1 MEDKVSFREG
11 KSNLRQVMLRT
22 TKPLLA
28 ILLLLP
34 LSVSAEQCREQT
46 LAAEK
51 GLPLQDDIAAQEDLI
66 LLTNGWPMVGETRL
80 KVLFW
85 ELYDA
90 QLFTPSGTWCGGP
103 PYQLSLTYLRQGRT
117 EQLVKRVA
125 DAWRRQGLDH
135 PNRADWLAQ
144 LNNIWPDVSTS
155 DNLVFI
161 LTATGKSG
169 FWLNEDFLGGIDDQD
184 FGPMFGDIWLAPD
197 TLGPNNRAR
206 LINLQA
212 TVLK

>member
-1 MEDKVSFREG
+1 M
-11 KSNLRQVMLRT
+11 
-22 TKPLLA
+22 TKPLLS

-46 LAAEK
+46 LPAEK
-51 GLPLQDDIAAQEDLI
+51 ASPSQDNAAAQEDLI

-80 KVLFW
+80 KVMFW

-144 LNNIWPDVSTS
+144 LNSIWPDVSVG

-161 LTATGKSG
+161 LTATGRNG
-169 FWLNEDFLGGIDDQD
+169 FWLNENFLGGVNDQD

-206 LINLQA
+206 LINQQA

>member
-1 MEDKVSFREG
+1 M
-11 KSNLRQVMLRT
+11 
-22 TKPLLA
+22 TKPLLS

-46 LAAEK
+46 LPAEK
-51 GLPLQDDIAAQEDLI
+51 ASPSQDNAVAQEDLI

-80 KVLFW
+80 KVMFW

-144 LNNIWPDVSTS
+144 LNSIWPDVSVG

-161 LTATGKSG
+161 LTATGRNG
-169 FWLNEDFLGGIDDQD
+169 FWLNENFLGGVNDQD

-206 LINLQA
+206 LINQQA

>member
-1 MEDKVSFREG
+1 
-11 KSNLRQVMLRT
+11 MLRT

-135 PNRADWLAQ
+135 PNRVDWLAQ
-144 LNNIWPDVSTS
+144 LNSIWPDVSAG

-169 FWLNEDFLGGIDDQD
+169 FWLNEEFLGGVDDLD

-206 LINLQA
+206 LINQQA
-212 TVLK
+212 KALK

>member
-1 MEDKVSFREG
+1 MEDKVSFRKG

-51 GLPLQDDIAAQEDLI
+51 GLPLQDDIAAQEDVI

>member
-1 MEDKVSFREG
+1 MRHEIT
-11 KSNLRQVMLRT
+11 Q
-22 TKPLLA
+22 PLLA

-34 LSVSAEQCREQT
+34 LSVSAEQCHKQT
-46 LAAEK
+46 PLAEK
-51 GLPLQDDIAAQEDLI
+51 ALPLQEDTEAQKNLI
-66 LLTNGWPMVGETRL
+66 LLADGWPMVGETRL
-80 KVLFW
+80 KVMFW

-90 QLFTPSGTWCGGP
+90 QLFTPSGAWCGGP

-144 LNNIWPDVSTS
+144 LTRIWPDISAG

-169 FWLNEDFLGGIDDQD
+169 FWLNEDFLGGVDDQD

-206 LINLQA
+206 LINQQA
-212 TVLK
+212 TVLE

>member
-1 MEDKVSFREG
+1 MTR
-11 KSNLRQVMLRT
+11 
-22 TKPLLA
+22 PLLS

-46 LAAEK
+46 LPAEK
-51 GLPLQDDIAAQEDLI
+51 ASPSQDNAVAQEDLI

-80 KVLFW
+80 KVMFW

-90 QLFTPSGTWCGGP
+90 RLFTPSGTWCGGP
-103 PYQLSLTYLRQGRT
+103 PYHLSLTYLRQARS

-144 LNNIWPDVSTS
+144 LNSIWPDVLVG

-169 FWLNEDFLGGIDDQD
+169 FWLNEEFLGGVDDLD
-184 FGPMFGDIWLAPD
+184 FGLMFGDIWLAPD
-197 TLGPNNRAR
+197 TLGPKNRAR
-206 LINLQA
+206 LINQQA
-212 TVLK
+212 TVLE

>member
-1 MEDKVSFREG
+1 M
-11 KSNLRQVMLRT
+11 T
-22 TKPLLA
+22 TPLLS

-46 LAAEK
+46 LPTEK
-51 GLPLQDDIAAQEDLI
+51 ALPLQGDIAAQEDLI

-80 KVLFW
+80 KVMFW

-90 QLFTPSGTWCGGP
+90 RLFTPSGTWCGGP

-144 LNNIWPDVSTS
+144 LNSIWPDVLVG

-169 FWLNEDFLGGIDDQD
+169 FWLNEEFLGGVDDLD

-206 LINLQA
+206 LINQQA

>member
-1 MEDKVSFREG
+1 M
-11 KSNLRQVMLRT
+11 T
-22 TKPLLA
+22 TPLLS

-46 LAAEK
+46 LPTEK
-51 GLPLQDDIAAQEDLI
+51 ALPLQGDIAAQEDLI

-80 KVLFW
+80 KVMFW
-85 ELYDA
+85 ELYDV

-144 LNNIWPDVSTS
+144 LNSIWPDVSVG

-161 LTATGKSG
+161 LTATGMSG
-169 FWLNEDFLGGIDDQD
+169 FWLNENFLGGVNDQD

-206 LINLQA
+206 LINQQA

>member
-1 MEDKVSFREG
+1 M
-11 KSNLRQVMLRT
+11 
-22 TKPLLA
+22 TKPLLS

-46 LAAEK
+46 LPTEK
-51 GLPLQDDIAAQEDLI
+51 ALPLQGDIAAQEDLI

-80 KVLFW
+80 KVMFW

-90 QLFTPSGTWCGGP
+90 RLFTPSGTWCGGP

-144 LNNIWPDVSTS
+144 LNSIWPDVLVG

-169 FWLNEDFLGGIDDQD
+169 FWLNEEFLGGVDDLD
-184 FGPMFGDIWLAPD
+184 FGLMFGDIWLAPD
-197 TLGPNNRAR
+197 TLGPKNRAR
-206 LINLQA
+206 LINQQA
-212 TVLK
+212 KVLK